1 MKDLMLNVSYTELEK
16 YTAKD
21 WLFVNLRKILPKP
34 LSIHMINHIDRHI
47 LSVQEVLSVIGS

>member
-47 LSVQEVLSVIGS
+47 LYV